1 MIFADK
7 LIQLRKKAGWSQ
19 KELAKQLNV
28 SRQSVSKW
36 EGAESVPDPDK
47 IMRLSELFGVSADFL
62 RNDETEETEPMDSAQ
77 SIQSLRRVSLED
89 ANAFLSVTLRTAK
102 TLACAAFLGCSS
114 LVPLFILLT
123 ISKST
128 AGALDEEIADGIGRI
143 VLLLLV
149 AIAAVMFISS
159 CVQAAPFAYL
169 KKKPF
174 EPESGVNEMVK
185 ERQAQY
191 KKGYRKNMIAGS
203 CFGIAAIISLFV
215 ASIIDANNGSL
226 LTILLSLVFLLAS
239 IAVACLVKT
248 VIIWA
253 GFETLLQKGEYAK
266 ANKKAPFYSKVLLDS
281 IEKEKK
287 GLDYTYPKADK
298 KVLRKLLKE
307 INRYAGTNF
316 HYLAELDAFDI
327 HGTGNIVAKYITE
340 FSSEDVRGY
349 LVPQMVADKIKD
361 CDRLVL
367 QLYMHFRASDE
378 YIAKPGEPAPAHIYV
393 RYDNAFR
400 RLKPKRL
407 AKDLIALAH
416 NPRDA
421 FYLPLTMRMLASWK
435 IPEMKDILLSYS
447 ANDSFSDQD
456 VGIYDSENPYFPP
469 YEGMKRELTFTA
481 IDGLKYYPS
490 AEVRE
495 IITSFANSTD
505 KDIKAA
511 AEQTLTALNK
521 RQTAGITPSP

>member
-7 LIQLRKKAGWSQ
+7 LILLRKKAGWSQ
-19 KELAKQLNV
+19 KELAEQLNV

-36 EGAESVPDPDK
+36 EGAQSVPDPDK

-62 RNDETEETEPMDSAQ
+62 RNDETEETEPMDSVQ
-77 SIQSLRRVSLED
+77 NMPSLRRVSLED

-102 TLACAAFLGCSS
+102 NLACAAFLGCAS

-123 ISKST
+123 ISEST
-128 AGALDEEIADGIGRI
+128 VGILDEEIADGIGRI

-191 KKGYRKNMIAGS
+191 QKRYRKNMIAGS

-281 IEKEKK
+281 IESEKK
-287 GLDYTYPKADK
+287 RAGLY
-298 KVLRKLLKE
+298 V
-307 INRYAGTNF
+307 
-316 HYLAELDAFDI
+316 
-327 HGTGNIVAKYITE
+327 
-340 FSSEDVRGY
+340 SEGG
-349 LVPQMVADKIKD
+349 QKI
-361 CDRLVL
+361 
-367 QLYMHFRASDE
+367 
-378 YIAKPGEPAPAHIYV
+378 
-393 RYDNAFR
+393 
-400 RLKPKRL
+400 
-407 AKDLIALAH
+407 
-416 NPRDA
+416 
-421 FYLPLTMRMLASWK
+421 
-435 IPEMKDILLSYS
+435 
-447 ANDSFSDQD
+447 
-456 VGIYDSENPYFPP
+456 
-469 YEGMKRELTFTA
+469 
-481 IDGLKYYPS
+481 
-490 AEVRE
+490 
-495 IITSFANSTD
+495 
-505 KDIKAA
+505 AA
-511 AEQTLTALNK
+511 
-521 RQTAGITPSP
+521 